1 MESKHAAVSAIDQ
14 QLENLEERQNKAY
27 ELVETGV
34 YTADLFQQRQAALS
48 KERAALMTTKTELIS
63 DIGNIERILTERASI
78 VPRIEHVLDI
88 YDALTDPLEKN
99 TLLKSILESVTYHK
113 TTNLRWSKENDL
125 SLTIHPKY
133 SNL

>member
-1 MESKHAAVSAIDQ
+1 
-14 QLENLEERQNKAY
+14 
-27 ELVETGV
+27 
-34 YTADLFQQRQAALS
+34 
-48 KERAALMTTKTELIS
+48 MTTKTELIS

-113 TTNLRWSKENDL
+113 TTNLRWSKENGL

>member
-1 MESKHAAVSAIDQ
+1 MPKKIKEKQPKSRVYA
-14 QLENLEERQNKAY
+14 EKAQKI
-27 ELVETGV
+27 LRG
-34 YTADLFQQRQAALS
+34 FKQRQTALS

-113 TTNLRWSKENDL
+113 TTNLRWSKENGL